1 MSLDSL
7 LLVIETR
14 HSLKTVY
21 MVGGRDQ
28 HSSRFADAFLRV
40 ISRNAAI
47 QVIGVVGVRTTI
59 HSLSSLLRSTQSIL
73 DCTNADCI
81 LETSTGQ
88 GAEVFA
94 NAFRG
99 NETIQSLHLRRV
111 DKSYLV
117 PILRQPRSCPK
128 LQEISMSEFNQ
139 SNTIANAIQHL
150 LGSPSTPP
158 LVIARVRIESEFL
171 QGGSAGAC

>member
-7 LLVIETR
+7 LLIIETR

-28 HSSRFADAFLRV
+28 HSSRFADAFLRA

-73 DCTNADCI
+73 DCTIVDRN
-81 LETSTGQ
+81 LETSTGY
-88 GAEVFA
+88 GAEDFA
-94 NAFRG
+94 NAFRE
-99 NETIQSLHLRRV
+99 NETIQWLHLRSV
-111 DKSYLV
+111 DESYLL
-117 PILRQPRSCPK
+117 PNLRQLRSCPK
-128 LQEISMSEFNQ
+128 LKELILSEFNQ

-150 LGSPSTPP
+150 LG
-158 LVIARVRIESEFL
+158 
-171 QGGSAGAC
+171 